1 MQFTETP
8 LRGAFVVEIQ
18 ELGDQRGFF
27 ARWFCSREFG
37 AHGINER
44 VVQANMSFNHKAGT
58 LRGMHYQIPPAAET
72 KFVRCTRG
80 GIYDVIVDLREGSAT
95 RGQHFGIELTADNRR
110 GLVVPEGF
118 AHGFCVLSDRAQLE
132 YKCTD
137 FYRPGDEFAL
147 RWDDPGLAIPW
158 PVADPV
164 LSPRDAA
171 AQPLEDYLASL

>member
-1 MQFTETP
+1 MPKFTATEIP
-8 LRGAFVVEIQ
+8 GVVIIEP
-18 ELGDQRGFF
+18 EVFRDARGFF
-27 ARWFCSREFG
+27 LETHHAEKYRNG
-37 AHGINER
+37 GIDA
-44 VVQANMSFNHKAGT
+44 VFVQDNHSLSSKGT
-58 LRGMHYQIPPAAET
+58 LRGLHGQ
-72 KFVRCTRG
+72 TRHPQG
-80 GIYDVIVDLREGSAT
+80 KLLRVVEGEIYDVAVDLRPGSPTFCRHVAVT
-95 RGQHFGIELTADNRR
+95 LSAENFRQFYI
-110 GLVVPEGF
+110 PPGF

-171 AQPLEDYLASL
+171 AQSLKDYLASL